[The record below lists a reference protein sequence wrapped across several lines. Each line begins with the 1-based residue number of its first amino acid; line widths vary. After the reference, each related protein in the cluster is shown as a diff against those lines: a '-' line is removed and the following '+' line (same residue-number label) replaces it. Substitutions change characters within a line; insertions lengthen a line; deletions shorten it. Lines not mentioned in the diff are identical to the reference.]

1 MTKAAP
7 PQKRCSNDRY
17 KFGASACEVSIS
29 LKHPTGISLSLLDQ
43 PANSRIAG
51 RLASASGQSGLRI
64 A

>member
-7 PQKRCSNDRY
+7 PQKRFSNDRY

-43 PANSRIAG
+43 PANAG
-51 RLASASGQSGLRI
+51 LPAGWRPQAANRG
-64 A
+64 